1 MLNPYKSQNIWWHQ
15 QGETLPIKKPLD
27 AGNRQTSKLEY
38 QATAKMVVHKQIIK
52 LVIKL
57 GNKLGNKH
65 VCKSATSPQ
74 SPVTSPQSPVTSP
87 QSPVPSHQS
96 PVPSPQSPAIT

>member
-1 MLNPYKSQNIWWHQ
+1 MLNPYKSQSIWWYQ
-15 QGETLPIKKPLD
+15 QGENLPIKKPLD

-57 GNKLGNKH
+57 VIKLGNKH

-74 SPVTSPQSPVTSP
+74 SPVPSP
-87 QSPVPSHQS
+87 QS
-96 PVPSPQSPAIT
+96 PVPSPQSPVPSPQSPVPSHLL

>member
-15 QGETLPIKKPLD
+15 QSETLPIKKHLD

-38 QATAKMVVHKQIIK
+38 EATAKMVVHKQIIK

-57 GNKLGNKH
+57 VIKLGNKQ
-65 VCKSATSPQ
+65 VCKSAT
-74 SPVTSPQSPVTSP
+74 
-87 QSPVPSHQS
+87 SHQS
-96 PVPSPQSPAIT
+96 PVPSHLP